1 MPKHL
6 ITVAAIVMVAAAITG
21 CGAHRSTP
29 MTPPAP
35 TSSVPYLGGG
45 RLPDVIELP
54 TAVPSSSSRTT
65 ITTTPKAG

>member
-21 CGAHRSTP
+21 CSGHRGSSL
-29 MTPPAP
+29 TPPEP
-35 TSSVPYLGGG
+35 TSAVPYLGGG
-45 RLPDVIELP
+45 RLPDMIEVP
-54 TAVPSSSSRTT
+54 TGIPSSTGRTT